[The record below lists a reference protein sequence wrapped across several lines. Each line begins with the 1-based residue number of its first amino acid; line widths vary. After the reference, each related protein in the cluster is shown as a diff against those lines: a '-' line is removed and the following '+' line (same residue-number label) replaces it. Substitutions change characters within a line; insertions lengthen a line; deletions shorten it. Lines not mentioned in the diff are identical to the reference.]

1 VTKAMAAAA
10 EKSPLTTLQRVV
22 LPSEADPEVFALYL
36 DADNWGEI
44 AGRSVRLSDESHV
57 DDVLGRQKLRIRPG
71 KHVSFAS
78 YFNAFPAGYWQ
89 RWTSITSVLL
99 TVRTSGPGNVLLY
112 RSNARGIPQR
122 IDSRVVTGK
131 NQSITFDLPLT
142 NFIDGGWYWFDLIA
156 GTEELVFEGGEFA
169 TAHQPNRTGKASI
182 AITTFNRP
190 DYCLEVIKTLTSE
203 VELDDVIDAVF
214 VIDQGTQKVSDQA
227 GYAAVAKKFGKRLHH
242 INQPN
247 LGGSGGF
254 SRGMIETLE
263 RKDSGFVLLLDDD
276 VVVESEGIIRA
287 VTFGRYTHEP
297 TIVGGHMFD
306 MFDRAQLHTF
316 SERVE
321 RNKFMWGAK
330 VDGQFRHNFHK
341 SNLRQT
347 AWLHERADVDFNGW
361 WMSLIPVDIIREIG
375 LSLPIFIKWDDAEYS
390 LRASDHGFSTV
401 SFPGAAVWHVSWQ
414 DKDDFKDWQTYF
426 HGRNRWIAALLHSP
440 RKKGGYF
447 VWDSLQL
454 SVKHLLKMQ
463 YYTAELYEMA
473 LDDVMRGPQVLH
485 PEMASKLGEVRAKSS
500 GFTETIILRDS
511 AAFPEPLINL
521 GAVGEYKRMSRFQL
535 ALWLSGKLPR
545 HFINAPKR
553 NVGARP
559 EVSLTA
565 SQATW
570 DQLAG
575 YDSAL
580 VSTAD
585 GSGMSHYRRNAKEFR
600 RRFQHTI
607 RMHRKLRR
615 SWRRLSTEYRSNL
628 AAITSVEAWK
638 KTLGL

>member
-1 VTKAMAAAA
+1 MASAKKAV
-10 EKSPLTTLQRVV
+10 STQTWHTLQRVV
-22 LPSEADPEVFALYL
+22 LPAEADPEVLALYL
-36 DADNWGEI
+36 DAANWGEI
-44 AGRSVRLSDESHV
+44 NGRSVRLSDESHV
-57 DDVLGRQKLRIRPG
+57 DDVLGRQKLRVRAG
-71 KHVSFAS
+71 NDVSFAS
-78 YFNAFPAGYWQ
+78 YFNAFPAAYWQ
-89 RWTSITSVLL
+89 RWTSIPTVRLS
-99 TVRTSGPGNVLLY
+99 VRTSGPGTVLLY

-122 IDSRVVTGK
+122 IDSSVVAGK
-131 NQSITFDLPLT
+131 NQTTTFDLPLT

-156 GTEELVFEGGEFA
+156 GPDELIFEGGEYQTSHA
-169 TAHQPNRTGKASI
+169 PNRTGKASI

-190 DYCLEVIKTLTSE
+190 DYCLEVIKTLNSE
-203 VELDDVIDAVF
+203 VELEDAIDAVF
-214 VIDQGTQKVSDQA
+214 VIDQGNQKVSDQP
-227 GYAAVAKKFGKRLHH
+227 GYAAVAKKFGKRLNH

-254 SRGMIETLE
+254 SRGMIEALG
-263 RKDSGFVLLLDDD
+263 RKDSDFVLLLDDD
-276 VVVESEGIIRA
+276 VIVEAEGIIRA

-306 MFDRAQLHTF
+306 MFDRAQMHTF

-330 VDGQFRHNFHK
+330 VESQFRHNFHK

-347 AWLHERADVDFNGW
+347 SWLHERADVDFNGW
-361 WMSLIPVDIIREIG
+361 WMSLIPLDIIRKIG

-440 RKKGGYF
+440 FKKGGYF

-473 LDDVMRGPQVLH
+473 LDDVLRGPGVLH
-485 PEMASKLGEVRAKSS
+485 AEMAAKLGDVRAKA
-500 GFTETIILRDS
+500 GNFTETIIIRDS

-521 GAVGEYKRMSRFQL
+521 GAVGAYERMSRGKL
-535 ALWLSGKLPR
+535 GLWLLRKLPR
-545 HFINAPKR
+545 HFVNAPAQ
-553 NVGARP
+553 NIGERP
-559 EVSLTA
+559 QVSLTA
-565 SQATW
+565 TQATW
-570 DQLAG
+570 DQLAA

-585 GSGMSHYRRNAKEFR
+585 GSGKSHYRRNATEFK
-600 RRFQHTI
+600 RRFRHTI
-607 RMHRKLRR
+607 KMHRKLRR
-615 SWRRLSTEYRSNL
+615 SWHQLAADYRANL
-628 AAITSVEAWK
+628 ATITSVEAWK